1 MSIIALDFETANENR
16 ASACAVGLAW
26 IEGRQVVRV
35 EERLIRPKPFRFS
48 PFNIRIHGI
57 TAEDVE
63 NQPEFMDV
71 MSDYFPDLTASLVI
85 AHNAAFDM
93 SVLRAALDY
102 QGQRYPPFSYFCTV
116 KMARLVWP
124 DITSVALPVLASRLG
139 VTFEHHQAGADAYA
153 CARIAIA
160 AAELLG
166 VADISD
172 IPDRIGLAPGALFE
186 TGWRPCSSPR
196 APVARR
202 KCRV

>member
-26 IEGRQVVRV
+26 IKGRQVVRV
-35 EERLIRPKPFRFS
+35 EERLIRPTPFRFS
-48 PFNIRIHGI
+48 PFNVRVHGI
-57 TAEDVE
+57 TAADVA

-71 MSDYFPDLTASLVI
+71 MSSYFPDLANSLVI

-93 SVLRAALDY
+93 SVLRAALDHR
-102 QGQRYPPFSYFCTV
+102 GQRYPTFSYLCTV

-124 DITSVALPVLASRLG
+124 DMTSAALPVLASRLG

-153 CARIAIA
+153 CARVAIA

-166 VADISD
+166 VADVSE

-196 APVARR
+196 VPRA
-202 KCRV
+202 